1 MQMKRFMMSVPDEMY
16 ADLEAEMKT
25 RRLDT
30 IQETV
35 RQIISSYLKDRNGP
49 KGKIR
54 PI

>member
-1 MQMKRFMMSVPDEMY
+1 MSVPDQMY
-16 ADLEAEMKT
+16 ADLEGEMRA

-35 RQIISSYLKDRNGP
+35 RQIISQYLRERNHP

-54 PI
+54 PL